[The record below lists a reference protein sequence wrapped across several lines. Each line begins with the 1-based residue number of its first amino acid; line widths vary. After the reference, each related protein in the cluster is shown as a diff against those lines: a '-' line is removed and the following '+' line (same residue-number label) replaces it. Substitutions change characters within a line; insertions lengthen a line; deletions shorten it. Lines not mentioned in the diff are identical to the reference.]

1 MQENNGSQRHA
12 AANFPPETGKLA
24 VITCSTNGIGF
35 ELALALARAGA
46 DVVLTG
52 RQSSEGHEAL
62 ARIRPMAPHAL
73 VRFEKLD
80 IASLSSVSDFANRMV
95 QAGRPVDLLI
105 NNANT
110 LVLQNRQQTGDGF
123 ELHLATN
130 FLGHFALTARLLPL
144 LRASKQAKVVQ
155 LTSTG
160 RHHGEIH
167 IHDLQLQ
174 SEYTPLR
181 AYSQSKL
188 AMMIFAVE
196 LQRKSDEHAWGI
208 TGTSAQPIGTHAAML
223 ANTTEVTPSMSWYR
237 RALGLVPNQGAGRDG
252 NVVDNLLAKVPE
264 PPAKS
269 LAELIGPPV
278 PEAVDM
284 RVLDPAMGKKVW
296 DMATHLTGVSWPQA
310 RAEASEVLS
319 SQDS

>member
-1 MQENNGSQRHA
+1 MQENNGSQRQA

-52 RQSSEGHEAL
+52 RQSPEGHEAL
-62 ARIRPMAPHAL
+62 AKIRPMAPHAL

-80 IASLSSVSDFANRMV
+80 IASLSSVADFANRMV

-167 IHDLQLQ
+167 VHDLQLQ

-237 RALGLVPNQGAGRDG
+237 RALGLVPNQGPGRDG
-252 NVVDNLLAKVPE
+252 NGVVENLLAKVPE

-284 RVLDPAMGKKVW
+284 RVLDPTMGKKVW
-296 DMATHLTGVSWPQA
+296 DMATQLTGVSWPQA
-310 RAEASEVLS
+310 REEAGEVLS
-319 SQDS
+319 N

>member
-1 MQENNGSQRHA
+1 MQDNNGLQRQA

-24 VITCSTNGIGF
+24 VITCSTSGIGF
-35 ELALALARAGA
+35 EIALALARAGA

-52 RQSSEGHEAL
+52 RQSPEGHEAL
-62 ARIRPMAPHAL
+62 ARIRPLAPHAL

-80 IASLSSVSDFANRMV
+80 NASLSSVADFGNRML

-167 IHDLQLQ
+167 VNDFQLQ

-196 LQRKSDEHAWGI
+196 LQRRSDEHSWGI

-223 ANTTEVTPSMSWYR
+223 ANATEVTPSLSWYR
-237 RALGLVPNQGAGRDG
+237 RALGLVPNQVAGREG
-252 NVVDNLLAKVPE
+252 TGVVENLLAKAPE

-269 LAELIGPPV
+269 LAELIGPPA

-284 RVLDPAMGKKVW
+284 RVLDPAMGKKLW
-296 DMATHLTGVSWPQA
+296 GMATQLTGVSWPQA
-310 RAEASEVLS
+310 LEAAGEVVS
-319 SQDS
+319 G